1 MRVQYFEK
9 KRQGSIVQLAG
20 HFNKQEV
27 AELMKEGYR
36 RSHRKRKTMV
46 NKNGIEVLQP

>member
-27 AELMKEGYR
+27 AELLKEGYR
-36 RSHRKRKTMV
+36 KSYRKRKVTT
-46 NKNGIEVLQP
+46 NKHGIEVLQP

>member
-27 AELMKEGYR
+27 AELSKEGYR
-36 RSHRKRKTMV
+36 KSYRKRKTTV
-46 NKNGIEVLQP
+46 NKKGIGVLQP